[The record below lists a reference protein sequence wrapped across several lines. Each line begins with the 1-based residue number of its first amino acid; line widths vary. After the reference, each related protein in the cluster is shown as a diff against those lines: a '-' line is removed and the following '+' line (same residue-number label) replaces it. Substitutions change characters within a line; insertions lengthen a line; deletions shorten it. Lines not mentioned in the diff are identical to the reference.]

1 MFNKSVF
8 RLAQGVQYKDQ
19 TMTIKGAGVPAGQ
32 CMGLAASHQFIAAP
46 YGAGGNLVVL
56 PINFSDFKRD
66 DNPPFISA
74 HSTPLSDFK
83 FSPFN
88 ASLLA
93 TGAEDGVVK
102 LWQVPSGGLTSTLSE
117 PKLKLDLSSPVRSFD
132 FHPSASDV
140 LAVGNKDGVCVLDL
154 EQGTPTFNFPV
165 SGAGKDTLSVSWQP
179 DGGRLACLGKNSALH
194 LFDPRQAPKDQM
206 DSFASIDSKKPQF
219 VFFAKDKIVL
229 VAQNS
234 SQKPFLAYYD
244 PANLSKAWLQQ
255 DLNLSAGIVLPMY
268 DPDTDLLFL
277 APRGATMLSIF
288 DLTEQKKGGGPAFT
302 AATNVVLD
310 NGAKG
315 GCLVP
320 KSAVDPAQNEIQRFL
335 SLTANSVEQY
345 GIKITRKI
353 VGFNEELYPNTNDC
367 SPALSASDYFAGKNA
382 ALPKIHF
389 LKLVEKSGG
398 AAGVSLASLN
408 VGSTV
413 ASSASPSAS
422 PSASSSASP
431 SEYKA
436 PSPAPAPTV
445 VPLRKASLI
454 NTSAKRAELNQ
465 KLKTSPFKHIDGQ
478 EPREIKESFYRLNPF
493 LAAVYMS
500 KGLKANAKYLAM
512 PSKLGN
518 GSTLLVLDAHTPVR
532 GSDAPFVLRGHKCPI
547 NAFDLSHID
556 DSLIASGDQN
566 GGIRIWKIPEGGLK
580 SDLNECV
587 VEFQA
592 KGKITVC
599 QLSEAVDS
607 LLATASSSGSGHCV
621 QVWDVRGGAE
631 KCCIEG
637 FHNDSIIDIQF
648 DPYGHLLAT
657 TCKDGKVRVLD
668 VRAQST
674 VAVLEVKECLRDTQV
689 IWISRNLLL
698 VIGTGKGSRRSL
710 SLWDIATQTCLK
722 SHDHD
727 MNSAT
732 YLPYY
737 DRSIGILWTANNG
750 GLSIDIWEISK
761 EAPYIEHLRTHTS
774 LTQVQAFTFLPKR
787 VGANVKA
794 VQLGRSFKL
803 VDDKVI
809 PINWTVPRKRLQYFQ
824 DDLFL
829 DVWDGKPICTSTE
842 WWDGQYPTGKDPTLV
857 SLKPSDMENLSTA
870 PEEELTVREQRYLAN
885 LAKDNA
891 PKVKG
896 ALGHENADQVKTYFS
911 ELAKDMPKTNRFDAS
926 YNEASKSV
934 DDSEWDYNPH

>member
-8 RLAQGVQYKDQ
+8 RLAQGVQYKDR
-19 TMTIKGAGVPAGQ
+19 TMPVKGAGVPAGQ

-46 YGAGGNLVVL
+46 YGTGGNLTVL

-74 HSTPLSDFK
+74 HSSSLADFK

-102 LWQVPSGGLTSTLSE
+102 LWEVPSGGLTSTLSE
-117 PKLKLDLSSPVRSFD
+117 PKVKLDLSSPVRSFD
-132 FHPSASDV
+132 FHPSASGV
-140 LAVGNKDGVCVLDL
+140 LAVGNKDGACVLDL
-154 EQGTPTFNFPV
+154 EQGAVTYNFPV

-179 DGGRLACLGKNSALH
+179 DGGRLALLGKNSAIH
-194 LFDPRQAPKDQM
+194 LFDPRQAAKDQM
-206 DSFASIDSKKPQF
+206 ETFASIDSKKPQF
-219 VFFAKDKIVL
+219 VFFVKDKLVL
-229 VAQNS
+229 LAQNS

-288 DLTEQKKGGGPAFT
+288 DLTEQKKGGGPSFT

-345 GIKITRKI
+345 GVKITRKI
-353 VGFNEELYPNTNDC
+353 MGFNEELYPNTNDC
-367 SPALSASDYFAGKNA
+367 SAALSSADYFAGKNA
-382 ALPKIHF
+382 ELPKIHF

-408 VGSTV
+408 IGSTTP
-413 ASSASPSAS
+413 ATETSSGSATT
-422 PSASSSASP
+422 
-431 SEYKA
+431 EYKA
-436 PSPAPAPTV
+436 PSNSVAPPAVGSP
-445 VPLRKASLI
+445 RKLSLI
-454 NTSAKRAELNQ
+454 NPSAKRADLNQ
-465 KLKTSPFKHIDGQ
+465 KLKTSVFKHIDGN

-493 LAAVYMS
+493 LSAVYMS

-532 GSDAPFVLRGHKCPI
+532 GSDSPFVLRGHKCPI

-566 GGIRIWKIPEGGLK
+566 GGVRVWKVPEGGLK
-580 SDLNECV
+580 ADLNECV

-599 QLSEAVDS
+599 QLSETVDS
-607 LLATASSSGSGHCV
+607 LLATACSSGSGHCV
-621 QVWDVRGGAE
+621 QVWDVRAGVE
-631 KCCIEG
+631 KSCIEG
-637 FHNDSIIDIQF
+637 FHGDSIIDIQF

-668 VRAQST
+668 VRAQT
-674 VAVLEVKECLRDTQV
+674 TIAILEVKECLRDTQV
-689 IWISRNLLL
+689 IWISRNLIL

-710 SLWDIATQTCLK
+710 SLWDISSQTCLK
-722 SHDHD
+722 THDHD

-750 GLSIDIWEISK
+750 GMSIDIWEISQ

-774 LTQVQAFTFLPKR
+774 LTQVQAFAFLPKR
-787 VGANVKA
+787 TGVNVKA
-794 VQLGRSFKL
+794 VQIAKSYKL
-803 VDDKVI
+803 VEDKVI
-809 PINWTVPRKRLQYFQ
+809 PMTWTVPRKRLQFFQ

-842 WWDGQYPTGKDPTLV
+842 WWDGQHPNGQEPNLI
-857 SLKPSDMENLSTA
+857 SLKPNGMDNLSSA

-885 LAKDNA
+885 LNKDNG

-896 ALGHENADQVKTYFS
+896 ALGHENADQVAAYFT
-911 ELAKDMPKTNRFDAS
+911 EVAKDMPKTNRFDAA

-934 DDSEWDYNPH
+934 DDSEWD